1 MNSTKSNI
9 LELIQC
15 DTDIDPEDPRLFDV
29 ICIKKYYLGDFG
41 SINERHC
48 IMPLQIHKC
57 IKTKWLKYNPL
68 YHSDEKVDLYRLLLE
83 TPESMRKQNIRE
95 KFNYGI
101 YEEDFK
107 EHFKILIV

>member
-29 ICIKKYYLGDFG
+29 ICIKKYFLQDFG
-41 SINERHC
+41 HEKCHYIT
-48 IMPLQIHKC
+48 PLQTYKC
-57 IKTKWLKYNPL
+57 IITKWMKFNPL

-83 TPESMRKQNIRE
+83 TPENMRKQNIRE

>member
-1 MNSTKSNI
+1 M
-9 LELIQC
+9 ELIQC
-15 DTDIDPEDPRLFDV
+15 DTPIDPKDPRLFDV
-29 ICIKKYYLGDFG
+29 ICIKKYHLEDFG

-48 IMPLQIHKC
+48 IMPLQVHKC
-57 IKTKWLKYNPL
+57 ITTKWMKYNPL

-83 TPESMRKQNIRE
+83 TPENMRKQNIRE

-107 EHFKILIV
+107 KYFKIFIF